1 MIYATAAEKLKN
13 EFKES
18 KDKRVP
24 GEHILKHLL
33 TKCKEDEEF
42 SRRINLEEKTLKGCF
57 DYVFNEVKKKLNG
70 SSGWVEDNEVYRMA
84 ETYWLLNM
92 TELKDIETK
101 YEDDKKSNT
110 TKVKKDKEKVEDAA
124 LKEDTKQTT
133 KDILINEQ
141 LSILDI
147 VG

>member
-1 MIYATAAEKLKN
+1 MIYATAAQKLKN

-24 GEHILKHLL
+24 GEHILKHLISR
-33 TKCKEDEEF
+33 CKEDEEF

-70 SSGWVEDNEVYRMA
+70 SSGWVEDNEVYSMA

-101 YEDDKKSNT
+101 YEDGKKT
-110 TKVKKDKEKVEDAA
+110 DTAKVKAEDAA